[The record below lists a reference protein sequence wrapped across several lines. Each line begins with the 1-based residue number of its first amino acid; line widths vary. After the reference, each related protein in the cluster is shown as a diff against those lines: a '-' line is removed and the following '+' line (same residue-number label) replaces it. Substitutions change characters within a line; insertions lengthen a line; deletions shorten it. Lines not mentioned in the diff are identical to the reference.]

1 MVKDLNRS
9 FSILFLFLK
18 NDQKQES
25 PLRWWRHL
33 VPCWPCSCVCVCVC
47 VFCMHV
53 IFIYMV
59 YGVLICILS
68 SACRLEFP
76 SWGYNHLNWIVLCL
90 HVLLSAVCKR
100 TCRKSFTNHRSVS
113 FHLKAKFDIL
123 PKKGGNSTHPHS
135 IYLLLGMFPLLR
147 LRGMMLTGGPCR
159 GPSGPVGCYCT

>member
-100 TCRKSFTNHRSVS
+100 TCRKSFTNQWIPSLGLISSQSEIWYFAEEGRQQYTSTLHLSPLRNVS
-113 FHLKAKFDIL
+113 TSQTE
-123 PKKGGNSTHPHS
+123 GNDADWWA
-135 IYLLLGMFPLLR
+135 L
-147 LRGMMLTGGPCR
+147 
-159 GPSGPVGCYCT
+159 